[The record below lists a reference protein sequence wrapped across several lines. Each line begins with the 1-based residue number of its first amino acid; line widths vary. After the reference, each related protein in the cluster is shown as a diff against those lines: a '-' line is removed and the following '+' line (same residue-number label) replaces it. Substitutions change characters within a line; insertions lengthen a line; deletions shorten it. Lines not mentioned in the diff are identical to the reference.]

1 MLDMDKVVCNH
12 NPVQRGEETAM
23 ENGVDFCVE
32 IFEGNIMATP
42 ILSLENGSNLVVA
55 QHVSE
60 GHLNLNIL
68 KLEGQEATS
77 NNCVA
82 F

>member
-1 MLDMDKVVCNH
+1 MFTITILSKEAKKL
-12 NPVQRGEETAM
+12 QSTAM
-23 ENGVDFCVE
+23 DNGADFCVK

-55 QHVSE
+55 QHLSE

-77 NNCVA
+77 NNCVVA

>member
-1 MLDMDKVVCNH
+1 MAPGNTGNH
-12 NPVQRGEETAM
+12 NPAQEDEETAM
-23 ENGVDFCVE
+23 NNGADFCVK
-32 IFEGNIMATP
+32 IFEGNINATP

-55 QHVSE
+55 QHWSE

-77 NNCVA
+77 NNCVVA